1 MEKFMRNYSRKTN
14 KKVTRFNT
22 PSGFKVRQSEATKRT
37 PIAPYHPPGRGRK
50 TNIGR
55 S

>member
-1 MEKFMRNYSRKTN
+1 MRNYSIKTN

-22 PSGFKVRQSEATKRT
+22 PSTFKVRQSENTKRVKAT
-37 PIAPYHPPGRGRK
+37 PYHAPSRGRK
-50 TNIGR
+50 SSYGK

>member
-1 MEKFMRNYSRKTN
+1 MRNYSRKTN

-22 PSGFKVRQSEATKRT
+22 PSGFKVRQSENTKRQVD
-37 PIAPYHPPGRGRK
+37 APYHAPSRGRK
-50 TNIGR
+50 SSYGK

>member
-1 MEKFMRNYSRKTN
+1 MRNYSRKTN

-22 PSGFKVRQSEATKRT
+22 PSTFKVRRSEASKRVKA
-37 PIAPYHPPGRGRK
+37 APYHPPGRGHK

-55 S
+55 A